1 MTKRKIVIGGYDT
14 AANGWTLTACKLS
27 DPALK
32 ANYVNIPGGD
42 GSWDL
47 STALTDGQPRY
58 SDRTLTATLECSE
71 GDRLSRETLIRQMIN
86 ELDGLRHDIELPD
99 DSYHHINGRV
109 HIARNYSDLAHA
121 SVTVTATCKPWRYNN
136 AETVVTLTAQTTERT
151 ARLVNNG
158 RLAVVPLLTVSGSG
172 ASVRLVYGSASLAL
186 SAGEYKWPDLL
197 LTPGAHSLTYSGT
210 GTLKITYREAVLE

>member
-1 MTKRKIVIGGYDT
+1 MKRKIVIGGYDT

-58 SDRTLTATLECSE
+58 SDRTLTVTLECSE

-86 ELDGLRHDIELPD
+86 QLDGLRYDIELPD
-99 DSYHHINGRV
+99 DSYRHINGRV

-136 AETVVTLTAQTTERT
+136 AETIVTLTAKTTTQT

-158 RLAVVPLLTVSGSG
+158 RLAIVPLLTVSGSG
-172 ASVRLVYGSASLAL
+172 ASIRLEYGSSSLAL
-186 SAGEYKWPDLL
+186 SAGEYQWPDLL
-197 LTPGAHSLTYSGT
+197 LTPGAHTLAYTGA

>member
-14 AANGWTLTACKLS
+14 AANGWTLAAYKLS

-32 ANYVNIPGGD
+32 TNYVNIPGGD

-58 SDRTLTATLECSE
+58 SDRTMTATLECSE
-71 GDRLSRETLIRQMIN
+71 GDRLSREAKISQMIN
-86 ELDGLRHDIELPD
+86 QLDGLRHDIEPPD
-99 DSYHHINGRV
+99 DMYHFINGRV

-121 SVTVTATCKPWRYNN
+121 SVTVTATCKPWKYAS
-136 AETVVTLTAQTTERT
+136 AEIKLTLTAGATAQT

-158 RLAVVPLLTVSGSG
+158 RLAVVPLLKVSGSG
-172 ASVRLVYGSASLAL
+172 ASVRLVYGSASMAL

-197 LTPGAHSLTYSGT
+197 LTPGAHTLTYSGT
-210 GTLKITYREAVLE
+210 GSLVLSYREAVLD